1 MCSNVRVSEDS
12 HLRAE
17 LVSALMGGQ
26 QGENEGPS

>member
-17 LVSALMGGQ
+17 LDKCSNGRAAGGK
-26 QGENEGPS
+26 